1 MQMLLSRVRRC
12 VEDYDMIKSGDRI
25 AVGVS
30 AGKDSLS
37 LLWALAN
44 LRRFYPQPFEL
55 EAVTID
61 MGFDGMDMSG
71 VGEFCEKL
79 GVRYT
84 VIKTQIKQIVFDIRD
99 ESNPC
104 SLCAKLRRGALND
117 AALSLGCGKVALGHH
132 FDDAVETFLLCL
144 LFEGRL
150 SCFTPVT
157 FLDRRS
163 ITAIRPLLYA
173 EESMLR
179 SAARELSLP
188 VVKSTCPKNGGTK
201 RQEVKELAL
210 ELEARY
216 PDLRKKI
223 FTSMQGLPLGGWD
236 PLPPR
241 KREKSR
247 PENPEF

>member
-12 VEDYDMIKSGDRI
+12 VEDYDMIKTGDRI

-44 LRRFYPQPFEL
+44 LKRFYPQRFDL

-61 MGFDGMDMSG
+61 MGFEGMDMSG
-71 VGEFCEKL
+71 VEDFCRLL

-84 VIKTQIKQIVFDIRD
+84 VIKTQIKQIVFDIR
-99 ESNPC
+99 EETNPC

-117 AALSLGCGKVALGHH
+117 AALQLGCGKVALGHH

-150 SCFTPVT
+150 SCFSPVT

-173 EESMLR
+173 EEHMLR
-179 SAARELSLP
+179 AASRKLSLP
-188 VVKSTCPKNGGTK
+188 VVASTCPVNGGTK
-201 RQEVKELAL
+201 RQEVKELAR
-210 ELEARY
+210 ELEQRY

-223 FTSMQGLPLGGWD
+223 FTSMQTLPLSGWK

-247 PENPEF
+247 AD